1 MKKPIQ
7 KGDLCEVVAGL
18 GREKSP
24 NIGLRV
30 TVVALQGEHSRHGR
44 VWRCEG
50 PGVKQLT
57 DTGTYIEVGWADFPV
72 SWLRKIEPPPAPPKQ
87 AESKKEVVA

>member
-1 MKKPIQ
+1 MRKPIQ

-30 TVVALQGEHSRHGR
+30 KVVALQGEHSRHGR
-44 VWRCEG
+44 V
-50 PGVKQLT
+50 
-57 DTGTYIEVGWADFPV
+57 
-72 SWLRKIEPPPAPPKQ
+72 WLRKIEPPPAPPKQ